1 LGKPRRRQL
10 GPRQE
15 RLVPRGGLRELV
27 PRANGQAIVAA
38 VDAISDP
45 RAEFVRDRPFK
56 LDRQIGNAAPGIE
69 LERSR
74 ESLGGASI
82 LAGRAGP
89 ATLVMA
95 KVRLERQRGVDS
107 TEKQPRTM
115 LPADQV
121 RVLALPAQ
129 ARRLAERLFHHR
141 RSVDED
147 LELRL
152 D

>member
-1 LGKPRRRQL
+1 RRLQRPVAAVAGGYQAVAHEAVAPDPFDRRSREQLAEARIVERQQLGKPRRRQL

-27 PRANGQAIVAA
+27 PRANGQGIVAA

-69 LERSR
+69 LERGR

-95 KVRLERQRGVDS
+95 KVRLERQR
-107 TEKQPRTM
+107 
-115 LPADQV
+115 
-121 RVLALPAQ
+121 
-129 ARRLAERLFHHR
+129 
-141 RSVDED
+141 
-147 LELRL
+147 
-152 D
+152 